1 MKADL
6 YDKINPD
13 WVPSL
18 KLGPH
23 ELATPKSSKKR
34 YERTPSR
41 KEKKIQFNA
50 AYALS
55 ELQVAE
61 IDTEETLLDVEKS
74 DQSHCAFKWMTT
86 LSNEIEP
93 ESDDQL
99 EVKRLKLENASLKEK
114 LYTGTGDICPETF
127 KENYKGKHYTGLCYE
142 TLMAL
147 LTYLEPNITH
157 TSRSSLTKFQKLVQ
171 VVYPKCFLT

>member
-13 WVPSL
+13 WAPSL

-23 ELATPKSSKKR
+23 ELATPESSKKR
-34 YERTPSR
+34 YERTKSR

-50 AYALS
+50 AHALL

-61 IDTEETLLDVEKS
+61 IDNEETLLDVEKS
-74 DQSHCAFKWMTT
+74 DQSHCTFKWMTA

-93 ESDDQL
+93 ESDDQQ

-114 LYTGTGDICPETF
+114 LYAGTGDICPETF
-127 KENYKGKHYTGLCYE
+127 KEDDKLKYYTGL
-142 TLMAL
+142 
-147 LTYLEPNITH
+147 
-157 TSRSSLTKFQKLVQ
+157 SLF
-171 VVYPKCFLT
+171 